1 MEKLKISRAVRI
13 LIENYDND
21 RTLDSLDLSD
31 KEERYYL
38 HRELGKLTNFDVL
51 CVSKRRVASNSDLQK
66 MISAWEVDKL
76 VAYGFL
82 ERVTD
87 NSRKYEL
94 KIRFNDDGEV
104 AEAVFIDESKG
115 NCIAFAA
122 TEIYE
127 RAAVKAL
134 VAYSKYLRG

>member
-1 MEKLKISRAVRI
+1 MEKLKISRAVRV

-76 VAYGFL
+76 VAFGFL
-82 ERVTD
+82 EKVTD
-87 NSRKYEL
+87 NSRKYQL
-94 KIRFNDDGEV
+94 TIRFNDDCEVGEV
-104 AEAVFIDESKG
+104 VFSDEGKG
-115 NCIAFAA
+115 KCVAFA
-122 TEIYE
+122 TNDIYE

>member
-21 RTLDSLDLSD
+21 RTLQSLDLSD

-51 CVSKRRVASNSDLQK
+51 CVSKRRVTTNGDLQK

-82 ERVTD
+82 ERITD
-87 NSRKYEL
+87 NNRKYEL
-94 KIRFNDDGEV
+94 KIRFNDEGEV

-115 NCIAFAA
+115 NCVAFAA
-122 TEIYE
+122 TAIYE
-127 RAAVKAL
+127 RAAVRAL
-134 VAYSKYLRG
+134 VAYSNYLRG